1 MELYLEQMQSMNQE
15 IKVKVVYLLLL
26 IIMKLLE
33 EEFSI
38 LATVFIDIEFI
49 IDTAVIIKITDHIVY
64 SF

>member
-1 MELYLEQMQSMNQE
+1 
-15 IKVKVVYLLLL
+15 
-26 IIMKLLE
+26 MKLLE